1 MYNRL
6 SQLSFVIGA
15 FFILVSLILFGNI
28 LFSDGSGK
36 LNWYTAIAFL
46 VFGIFMVSIRNKD
59 ESDQDSVDLDL

>member
-28 LFSDGSGK
+28 LFSDGTGK

-46 VFGIFMVSIRNKD
+46 VFGLFMVSIRNKG
-59 ESDQDSVDLDL
+59 ESDH